1 MNHRIGRNDSCP
13 CGSGKKYKKCC
24 LGSREPDHQEGATWI
39 DEEGMH
45 LVGKGMRPSIEEQER
60 MSKEYQRNIR
70 KSPLWKQMVTEYGK
84 EKAEKMLEEFRVET
98 R

>member
-1 MNHRIGRNDSCP
+1 MNHRIGRNDPCP

-24 LGSREPDHQEGATWI
+24 LGSEDAPQKESATWM

-45 LVGKGMRPSIEEQER
+45 VVSKGQRPSIEEQER
-60 MSKEYQRNIR
+60 MTKAYQQKIR
-70 KSPLWKQMVTEYGK
+70 KSPLWKQMVRDYGQ
-84 EKAEKMLEEFRVET
+84 EQAEEMLKAFQVEV

>member
-1 MNHRIGRNDSCP
+1 
-13 CGSGKKYKKCC
+13 
-24 LGSREPDHQEGATWI
+24 
-39 DEEGMH
+39 MH